1 MFDLLQTLWMIV
13 MHRPYPFIVT
23 ILLVTVISLSLT
35 SPVLSQPPYY
45 PNVIVNPTSIT
56 TQVSTTFT
64 ITFSVSDIPS
74 GYGLTYLG
82 LVLTWPSSDM
92 ELVSGVEGA
101 SLPPGWKVSLG
112 DWTVIPPGSEK
123 KYFQMSIDTG
133 EPVTVD
139 REWLTVTFHCLGPGP
154 SMITVD
160 GSREVR
166 ELPDGSIS
174 GQGIETIEIT
184 VNQFGVIGG
193 VTTPVNKIEILTPY
207 IALAGLIAAVSTVYV
222 IKRRKD

>member
-1 MFDLLQTLWMIV
+1 MNNLTNLTLSL
-13 MHRPYPFIVT
+13 
-23 ILLVTVISLSLT
+23 ILISLIVFVLN
-35 SPVLSQPPYY
+35 SPVLAQPPYY
-45 PNVIVNPTSIT
+45 PDVIVSPTSISAK
-56 TQVSTTFT
+56 VSTTYS
-64 ITFSVSDIPS
+64 ITFSVRDIAS

-139 REWLTVTFHCLGPGP
+139 REWLTVTFHCLRPGP
-154 SMITVD
+154 SMIIVD
-160 GSREVR
+160 GSLEVR
-166 ELPDGSIS
+166 EFPEGPID
-174 GQGIETIEIT
+174 GQGIETIEIA

-193 VTTPVNKIEILTPY
+193 VTTPINKLTILTPY
-207 IALAGLIAAVSTVYV
+207 IALAGLIIAVSTVFV

>member
-1 MFDLLQTLWMIV
+1 MTSLAKLMLSS
-13 MHRPYPFIVT
+13 
-23 ILLVTVISLSLT
+23 ILITVIVLGLT
-35 SPVLSQPPYY
+35 SPVKAQPPYF
-45 PNVIVNPTSIT
+45 PNVIVSPTSISAE
-56 TQVSTTFT
+56 VSTTFS
-64 ITFSVSDIPS
+64 ITFSVEDIPS

-92 ELVSGVEGA
+92 ELVSGTEGA

-139 REWLTVTFHCLGPGP
+139 REWLTVTFHCLRPGP

-174 GQGIETIEIT
+174 GQGIETIGIT

-207 IALAGLIAAVSTVYV
+207 LALAGLIVAVSTVYV
-222 IKRRKD
+222 IKRRKA